1 MAVNIDEL
9 QVETQA
15 PAAPS
20 GAAAAGATPQPKS
33 DLKAEI
39 ERLHVRELRVRA
51 D

>member
-20 GAAAAGATPQPKS
+20 GAPAAGATPQPKL
-33 DLKAEI
+33 DLKAELQ
-39 ERLHVRELRVRA
+39 RLCERELRVRA